1 MTVSNLRIS
10 NLYFITID
18 KDAELISNEKELAEF
33 FNENYVNIVDILSEE
48 KPTSIPNSDNSF
60 SDEINAKQTV
70 KSYNSYQSILIIKN
84 SINIE
89 KSFDLPKGNVEKI
102 NKIIQL
108 VNNNKATGADSIPA
122 NVENLSADI
131 IDSHLCNIIS
141 KDICQDRYSEKMQ
154 NLWKSDF

>member
-1 MTVSNLRIS
+1 MAVSNLRIS

-18 KDAELISNEKELAEF
+18 KDADLISNEKELSEF
-33 FNENYVNIVDILSEE
+33 FNENYVNIVHILSRE
-48 KPTSIPNSDNSF
+48 KPTSIPNSDNSP

-108 VNNNKATGADSIPA
+108 VNNNKATGPDSIPA
-122 NVENLSADI
+122 KVVKLSADI
-131 IDSHLCNIIS
+131 IDNHLCNIIS
-141 KDICQDRYSEKMQ
+141 KDICQDRYSE
-154 NLWKSDF
+154 NAKSV